1 MIDSYDKLPLYKW
14 FEINEIITSDDSD
27 IDKQINMICVL
38 GDYERDYVEN
48 LKLDDYSRLVNK
60 TKFILTMPK
69 TEMPEKVYAL
79 GEFKLE
85 PMLNA
90 RDMNVAQYTD
100 YSTYLQME
108 DMQERMTGLISVF
121 LIPKGMKYNDGYS
134 IERVKELILTEL
146 TVDKALSLSAFF
158 LEYTKAW
165 LKGTQTYLVKTLR
178 KIKMTKE
185 QREKM
190 EKALRDLQNAGD
202 MLQ

>member
-121 LIPKGMKYNDGYS
+121 LIPKGKKYNDGYS

-178 KIKMTKE
+178 KMKMTKE